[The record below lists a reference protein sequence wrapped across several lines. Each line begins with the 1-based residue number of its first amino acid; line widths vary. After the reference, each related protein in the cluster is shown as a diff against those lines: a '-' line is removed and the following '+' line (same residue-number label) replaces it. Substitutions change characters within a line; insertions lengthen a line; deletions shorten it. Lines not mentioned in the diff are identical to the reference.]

1 MSELAQKG
9 SPQKGSQSCSPRVF
23 LAVDL
28 GASSG
33 RVVAGQFDGQHLT
46 ITEVHRFGNGP
57 VHVGDRMYWDF
68 LRQWSEVQLGLGL
81 AAGQFGPAIDS
92 VGVDTWGV
100 DFGLLGAGD
109 ELLGNPRHYRD
120 QRTQGGLARAFE
132 EISSAAIYDAT
143 GVQFMELNTLYQL
156 LAIRDEAPELLHQ
169 ARRFLMMPDLFHWH
183 LTGTASNEF
192 TNATTTQCFDSR
204 AGSWAVKLLDR
215 LQIPTHLFSA
225 VCAPGTDLGLVRTKV
240 AGSLGLAPHVRV
252 ILPGTH
258 DTASAVLAV
267 PSAEPV
273 QAHPN
278 WCYVSSG
285 TWSLMG
291 VELPQPIISS
301 RCRELNFTNEG
312 GVGNTV
318 RLLRNIAGLWLVQEC
333 RRCWEL
339 QGDPLSWSQLTRLAE
354 EAAPL
359 VSIVNPDDPSLTAPA
374 SMPLAIA
381 QLCSHSGQPIPHSKG
396 EIVRCALESLAMRYR
411 VVLGW
416 LEELVGNRIERI
428 HIVGG
433 GTQNRF
439 LCQMVADA
447 CDRPV
452 TAGPVEATALGNL
465 AMQMVACGAV
475 GSIAEARLLVRT
487 SFPVDDYE
495 PRNVGTWN
503 DRFEQCQDLFR

>member
-1 MSELAQKG
+1 MLEAERNESL
-9 SPQKGSQSCSPRVF
+9 SCSQRVF

-33 RVVAGQFDGQHLT
+33 RVVAGQFDGRHLT
-46 ITEVHRFGNGP
+46 ISEVHRFGNGA
-57 VHVGDRMYWDF
+57 VSVGDRLYWDF

-81 AAGQFGPAIDS
+81 AAKQFGSAVDS
-92 VGVDTWGV
+92 VGVDTWGI
-100 DFGLLGAGD
+100 DFGLIGAGD

-120 QRTQGGLARAFE
+120 QRTRGGMERAFRE
-132 EISSAAIYDAT
+132 VRSEAIYDAT

-156 LAIRDEAPELLHQ
+156 LAIRDEAPELLQQ

-183 LTGTASNEF
+183 LTGCSSNEF

-204 AGSWAVKLLDR
+204 AGSWAVNLLDR
-215 LQIPTHLFSA
+215 FELPTHIFPD
-225 VCAPGTDLGLVRTKV
+225 VCAPGTDLGPVRTKV
-240 AGSLGLAPHVRV
+240 VESLGLAAHVRV

-267 PSAEPV
+267 PSAEDV
-273 QAHPN
+273 QSHPN
-278 WCYVSSG
+278 WCYISSG

-333 RRCWEL
+333 RRFWEL
-339 QGDPLSWSQLTRLAE
+339 QGHRLNWAQLTHLAE
-354 EAAPL
+354 ESPPL
-359 VSIVNPDDPSLTAPA
+359 VNIVNPDDASLTAPA
-374 SMPLAIA
+374 NMPAAIA
-381 QLCSHSGQPIPHSKG
+381 QLCSVSGQVIPQG
-396 EIVRCALESLAMRYR
+396 NGAILRCALESLAMRYR

-433 GTQNRF
+433 GTQNRL
-439 LCQMVADA
+439 LCQMVSDA
-447 CDRPV
+447 CNRPV

-465 AMQMVACGAV
+465 AMQMVSRGAV
-475 GSIAEARLLVRT
+475 ASIAEARLLVRQ
-487 SFPVDDYE
+487 SFPVDEYE
-495 PRNVGTWN
+495 PRNTGPWN
-503 DRFEQCQDLFR
+503 DRFEQCQGLFL